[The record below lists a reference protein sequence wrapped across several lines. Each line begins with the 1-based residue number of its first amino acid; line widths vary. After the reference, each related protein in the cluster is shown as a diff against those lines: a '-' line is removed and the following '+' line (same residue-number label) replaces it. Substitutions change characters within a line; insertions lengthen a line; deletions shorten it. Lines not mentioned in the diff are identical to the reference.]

1 MLCLI
6 FPSGSFSVAFL
17 SAWWQNFKRNT
28 LLGWRQ
34 GTGASATSSLVLSVV
49 CEGYTI
55 HSGMTEYQVECLFAC
70 KMLLFWILRLFC
82 ICPYCRHSATPINR
96 MCMQYLRLNFY
107 AFGNTVYVVCLG
119 DLDIEI
125 AFLVSRFHCS
135 LDWGKALCWRS
146 KALSRQ
152 KDSCISLLSG
162 VLLKVPFNCQS
173 PLWG

>member
-1 MLCLI
+1 MLL
-6 FPSGSFSVAFL
+6 FFLHSDRTSKETPSWDGGEGQGLQPLPAWSCQLFVRDTPSIQGWLSIRLNVFL
-17 SAWWQNFKRNT
+17 HA
-28 LLGWRQ
+28 
-34 GTGASATSSLVLSVV
+34 
-49 CEGYTI
+49 
-55 HSGMTEYQVECLFAC
+55 

-96 MCMQYLRLNFY
+96 MCMQYLSLDFY
-107 AFGNTVYVVCLG
+107 TFGNTVYVVCLG
-119 DLDIEI
+119 DLDTEI

-152 KDSCISLLSG
+152 NDSCISLLSG
-162 VLLKVPFNCQS
+162 VLLKVPFNCPS